1 MTARDTV
8 MTIRRPSPQPNGVLA
23 GAVLRG
29 STKIVAL
36 LALSV
41 ALIGAF
47 VAIEL
52 RSQPPLVPFRIFRFR
67 TLTGANVVG
76 ILLGAPLFSMF
87 FFISPPPSASRAL
100 PGHRGPP
107 LVAQRVDSRENG
119 CAGRVCRL

>member
-47 VAIEL
+47 GDRAAL
-52 RSQPPLVPFRIFRFR
+52 
-67 TLTGANVVG
+67 A
-76 ILLGAPLFSMF
+76 GAPRPVPNLPHQDADRGQRGRHPARGVAVLAVLLHLPPAFCVT
-87 FFISPPPSASRAL
+87 SPY
-100 PGHRGPP
+100 
-107 LVAQRVDSRENG
+107 RVIEVR
-119 CAGRVCRL
+119 R

>member
-67 TLTGANVVG
+67 TLTGANVGRHPARGVAVLAV
-76 ILLGAPLFSMF
+76 LLHLPPAFCVT
-87 FFISPPPSASRAL
+87 SPY
-100 PGHRGPP
+100 
-107 LVAQRVDSRENG
+107 RVIEVR
-119 CAGRVCRL
+119 R

>member
-1 MTARDTV
+1 MTATDTV

-52 RSQPPLVPFRIFRFR
+52 RSQAPLV
-67 TLTGANVVG
+67 
-76 ILLGAPLFSMF
+76 
-87 FFISPPPSASRAL
+87 PSASRPL
-100 PGHRGPP
+100 PGDRGPA
-107 LVAQRVDSRENG
+107 L
-119 CAGRVCRL
+119 